1 MRHVAIDAEL
11 VPGPQVP
18 LAAAVDV
25 EPHLALH
32 DQRPHRERMRV
43 RLDDGGRRPLALDD
57 LVETLRL
64 RFVLECFERD
74 LIRDLIHR

>member
-11 VPGPQVP
+11 VSGPQVP

-32 DQRPHRERMRV
+32 DQRPHRERMGV
-43 RLDDGGRRPLALDD
+43 STTVDGA
-57 LVETLRL
+57 RL
-64 RFVLECFERD
+64 RSTTSSKPCARASLSNASNVT
-74 LIRDLIHR
+74 